1 MSGENSTYPLMG
13 TRFVLDEEKILRE
26 GKYRPETLYAQIDKI
41 AAKCNM
47 QKADKN
53 TYYAIRGENGFSD
66 LGSFAYV
73 YLIKEKWFIDNV
85 KEWLWLDEEEG
96 DEDMMGDVMEVKQW
110 KKS

>member
-1 MSGENSTYPLMG
+1 MRGENSTYPLMG

-41 AAKCNM
+41 AKECNM

-53 TYYAIRGENGFSD
+53 TYYAVKGEYS
-66 LGSFAYV
+66 LGELGKFCYT
-73 YLIKEKWFIDNV
+73 YLIDCEWFIDNV
-85 KEWLWLDEEEG
+85 KEWEWLDEFDG
-96 DEDMMGDVMEVKQW
+96 DKSIMGRIKERYNG